1 MQTPAKIL
9 VGPAGWHYKD
19 WYGPFYPEKAGK
31 DFLELDYLA
40 SFFNTAEI
48 NSTFYRPANGF
59 MGSAWV
65 RKVAHNPDFK
75 FTAKLWQRF
84 THDRKPFGKEEV
96 ETCRQG
102 IDPLLK
108 AGKLGAVLCQFPWSF
123 KNDESNL
130 QWLKNLFEI
139 FKDYPLVI
147 EIRHAS
153 WDIPAVYEML
163 EKQQVGIA
171 CIDQPVIGKSIAF
184 KPVCTSPI
192 GYVRMH
198 GRNYQSWFPSKNQKQ
213 FGGSTRYDYLYSDKE
228 IEEITGNVRQIADK
242 ARETYVVQNN
252 HPRGQAIAN
261 AMQIRAALGE
271 VIQSLPPELLASFP
285 QLKKILTE

>member
-1 MQTPAKIL
+1 MQTSLKIL

-31 DFLELDYLA
+31 DFKELDYLA
-40 SFFNTAEI
+40 NYFDTAEI

-65 RKVAHNPDFK
+65 RKVEHNPNFK

-84 THDRKPFGKEEV
+84 THDRQPFGKEEV
-96 ETCRQG
+96 ETYRQG
-102 IDPLLK
+102 IDPLLE

-123 KNDESNL
+123 KNNEDNR
-130 QWLKNLFEI
+130 QWLNSLFKS
-139 FKDYPLVI
+139 FGHYPLVV

-153 WDIPAVYEML
+153 WDNPAFYDML
-163 EKQQVGIA
+163 DQEQVGIA

-184 KPVCTSPI
+184 KPVLTGPI

-198 GRNYQSWFPSKNQKQ
+198 GRNYKAWFPSKNQKLD
-213 FGGSTRYDYLYSDKE
+213 GSSRYDYLYSD
-228 IEEITGNVRQIADK
+228 EEVAAIAGNVRQIADK

-252 HPRGQAIAN
+252 HPRGQAITN
-261 AMQIRAALGE
+261 AMQIRTALGE
-271 VIQSLPPELLASFP
+271 AIESLPPELLASFP
-285 QLKKILTE
+285 QLKKILTN